1 MAISWLRSFTRRR
14 FPFKDVADAGVFVCL
29 KGTPRWGFLEACR
42 HTAGTRGKRGPVD
55 APAKPTR
62 GLYLMKSSLLKAIG
76 AGVVLAL
83 GATSALAAPDA
94 ITSNPYSPAYGH
106 PYRHGVVPTRESHQ
120 KMKEWEAAH
129 ASTQATG
136 TNTLYYRGGTSSS
149 NQGNVGVANGK
160 MKVYLVFYGSGWG
173 TQSTNANGDATFSG
187 DPDGA
192 APVTQEMFKGIG
204 TGGELW
210 SADLTQWC
218 QGIASGSASCPTG
231 TAASSFV
238 PYMSNGI
245 LAGVW
250 EDTSA
255 TTPINATGHTLALE
269 AIKAAQHFGN
279 TTPASNRYAYYVIMS
294 AHGDD
299 PDNYKSTTQGYC
311 AWHDWNGDTSLSG
324 GAASSSVGDIAF
336 SNQPY
341 NMDVGSSCGVGFV
354 NSPGTL
360 DGYTMTLGHEWHE
373 TASDYF
379 PAGGWTAN
387 SGYENS
393 DECAWIAAGSAG
405 GAANVSMGTGTFT
418 EQASWSDDTNNCAI
432 SHAIVS
438 HGTVTVTASNGSVTT
453 NENTPVNGTLS
464 ASDSAGNAISFAI
477 VTNPAHGSVTIN
489 NLSTGAFTY
498 TPTSNYA
505 GSDSFTFKAT
515 DSVTGTVSNTA
526 TESETVNSTTV
537 NPPTAS
543 NGSVTTTAGTAVNG
557 TLSASGS
564 GTLSFAIVANPS
576 HGTVS
581 ITNTATGAFTYTPA
595 SGYTGSDSFTFDA
608 SNGGGTSNVATESVT
623 VNAASGSCPA
633 GYTTYTGSISQGS
646 DVYEPNNTYY
656 QTTVSGTQSGIL
668 SGPAGKDYDL
678 YLYKWSSTSGWRVV
692 ASSTGTTDNETINY
706 SGTAGYYEWD
716 IYAYSGSGTFQFCL
730 SHP

>member
-1 MAISWLRSFTRRR
+1 
-14 FPFKDVADAGVFVCL
+14 
-29 KGTPRWGFLEACR
+29 
-42 HTAGTRGKRGPVD
+42 
-55 APAKPTR
+55 
-62 GLYLMKSSLLKAIG
+62 MKSSFITAVAAG
-76 AGVVLAL
+76 AMLAV
-83 GATSALAAPDA
+83 GISSALAAPDA
-94 ITSNPYSPAYGH
+94 TTQNPYSPRIGH
-106 PYRHGVVPTRESHQ
+106 PYRHGVIPTIGVHE
-120 KMKEWEAAH
+120 KMKAWEAAH
-129 ASTQATG
+129 KVGFATSA
-136 TNTLYYRGGTSSS
+136 NTLFYGGGTSSS

-160 MKVYLVFYGSGWG
+160 VKVYLVFYGSGWG

-218 QGIASGSASCPTG
+218 QGVSSGVSTCPSG

-238 PYMSNGI
+238 PYMSGGI

-255 TTPINATGHTLALE
+255 TTPINANGHTLALE

-279 TTPASNRYAYYVIMS
+279 TTAASNRYSYYVIMS

-299 PDNYKSTTQGYC
+299 PDNYQSPTQGYC

-341 NMDVGSSCGVGFV
+341 NMDLGSSCGVGFV

-360 DGYTMTLGHEWHE
+360 DGWTMTLGHEWHE
-373 TASDYF
+373 AMSDYF
-379 PAGGWTAN
+379 PAGGWTAS
-387 SGYENS
+387 SGQENS

-418 EQASWSDDTNNCAI
+418 EQASWSNDTNNCAI
-432 SHAIVS
+432 SHVIVN
-438 HGTVTVTASNGSVTT
+438 HGGTVTVTASNGSVTT
-453 NENTPVNGTLS
+453 NQNTPVNGTLS

-498 TPTSNYA
+498 TPASGYA

-526 TESETVNSTTV
+526 TESETVNSTVV

-557 TLSASGS
+557 TLSASG
-564 GTLSFAIVANPS
+564 TAPLSFAIVANPG

-581 ITNTATGAFTYTPA
+581 ITNASTGAFTYTPA
-595 SGYTGSDSFTFDA
+595 SGFSGSDSFTFDA
-608 SNGGGTSNVATESVT
+608 SNSGGTSNVATESVT
-623 VNAASGSCPA
+623 VNAVSGGCSA
-633 GYTTYTGSISQGS
+633 GYTSFTGNISQGS

-656 QTTVSGTQSGIL
+656 HTTTTGTQSGVL
-668 SGPAGKDYDL
+668 SGPAGNDYDL
-678 YLYKWSSTSGWRVV
+678 YLYKWTSSGWRVV
-692 ASSTGTTDNETINY
+692 ASSTGPTDSETINY
-706 SGTAGYYEWD
+706 SGTSGYYEWD
-716 IYAYSGSGTFQFCL
+716 IYAYAGSGTFQFCMK
-730 SHP
+730 HPN